1 MRWLFVFLG
10 ALFFSCNN
18 ASKTKSFNQKP
29 NTYTRIASYQTDF
42 FELSRNGGI
51 YKEAF
56 QLSIKSNADIYYTL
70 NGSIPHPDS
79 TATYLY
85 DKPIEITNKTNSAN
99 SISNI
104 ATTPNDYADYY
115 VWSKPRENITK
126 CTTIIFLPFKGD
138 SALALPEAFSYF
150 IIPKTSIE
158 HRFPIISLVT
168 DSSGLFSYQQGIYV
182 PGINSNQDNL
192 VWTGNSFQDWVR
204 TCHFEFF
211 DASRERV
218 LHQNIDIKIHGLKTP
233 AAPQKSLRLYAK
245 KKYGQENFNYSFFEG
260 DSSNIFKRL
269 ILRTLHS
276 SWNDRINADLIACR
290 VADEIGLETMK
301 GTPVVVYLN
310 GEYWGIHNLRERI
323 DRHHFANRFNVN
335 PDSVN
340 ISEGI
345 FKEKEGTISGLIN
358 LLEFTEASD
367 LSNSKNFNRVSEK
380 IDLNNLIDYY
390 IIETYFGNADWP
402 TNNHKMWSIGE
413 NSKWRYI
420 VIDMD
425 ATIKNTKN
433 NYFEKALQKNYK
445 SEKTIW
451 QKVLFT
457 KLIENKEFK
466 AKFKK
471 RYIELL
477 DQNLSAENIV
487 MLINDIENNYKYE
500 IQAHILRWNH
510 PISYNNWLEKNDLM
524 RDFARNRKR
533 YISKQLEKL

>member
-1 MRWLFVFLG
+1 MRWLIVCLG
-10 ALFFSCNN
+10 ALLFSCNN
-18 ASKTKSFNQKP
+18 ASKTKSFKQKP

-42 FELSRNGGI
+42 FELSRNGGV

-56 QLSIKSNADIYYTL
+56 QLSIKSNAEIYYTL
-70 NGSIPHPDS
+70 NGSTPHPDS
-79 TATYLY
+79 TTTYLY
-85 DKPIEITNKTNSAN
+85 NKPIEITNKTNSAN

-104 ATTPNDYADYY
+104 PTTPNDYPDYY
-115 VWSKPRENITK
+115 VWSKPRGNITK
-126 CTTIIFLPFKGD
+126 CTTITFLPFKGD

-168 DSSGLFSYQQGIYV
+168 DSGGLFSYQQGIYV
-182 PGINSNQDNL
+182 PGVNSNQDNL
-192 VWTGNSFQDWVR
+192 VWTGNSFQDWIR

-211 DASRERV
+211 DTSRERV
-218 LHQNIDIKIHGLKTP
+218 LHQNIDVKIHGLKTP
-233 AAPQKSLRLYAK
+233 AAPQKSIRLYAK
-245 KKYGQENFNYSFFEG
+245 KKYGQKNFNYSFFEG

-276 SWNDRINADLIACR
+276 SWNDRINADLISCR

-301 GTPVVVYLN
+301 GTPVVVYIN

-345 FKEKEGTISGLIN
+345 FKEKEGTISELIN
-358 LLEFTEASD
+358 LLEFAKTSD
-367 LSNSKNFNRVSEK
+367 LSNSKNFNCVSEK

-402 TNNHKMWSIGE
+402 TNNHKMWSAGK
-413 NSKWRYI
+413 NSKWKYI

-425 ATIKNTKN
+425 ATINNTKK
-433 NYFEKALQKNYK
+433 NYFEKALQKNYN

-457 KLIENKEFK
+457 KLMENKEFK

-471 RYIELL
+471 RYKELL
-477 DQNLSAENIV
+477 NQNLSAENIL
-487 MLINDIENNYKYE
+487 MIINDVEDNYKDE

-510 PISYNNWLEKNDLM
+510 PKSYKNWLEKNDMM

-533 YISKQLEKL
+533 YIIKQLEEL